1 MNLVQGQRAAKEVTT
16 DLVRLDQRL
25 SEIAASLPFS
35 PPEGHL
41 RGIIHCVKDDLL
53 SDVIDT
59 LTAAAQKS
67 GAELCEEWGEAVEEL

>member
-1 MNLVQGQRAAKEVTT
+1 MNLTEGQRAVQEVVT

-25 SEIAASLPFS
+25 LEIAASLS
-35 PPEGHL
+35 AAPPEGHL
-41 RGIIHCVKDDLL
+41 RGIIHCVNDDLL

-67 GAELCEEWGEAVEEL
+67 GAELCRECGEEAP